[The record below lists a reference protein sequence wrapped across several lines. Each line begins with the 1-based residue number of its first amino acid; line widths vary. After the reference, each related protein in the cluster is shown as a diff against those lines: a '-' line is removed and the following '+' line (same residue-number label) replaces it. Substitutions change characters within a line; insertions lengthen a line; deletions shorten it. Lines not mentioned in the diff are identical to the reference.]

1 MESVL
6 RDPMTSKRQKNR
18 PATWKLRCQHQSLKL
33 HSVFLPSVSSE
44 SLPVIT
50 TACSLKWM
58 SRWLVWVTDVCHM
71 TQSELTVS
79 DKAKIN
85 HGKCAEAACIAHP
98 PQILSHSNRAS
109 SQKTASTWF
118 SETIKGVHT
127 GWTVAEY
134 QSVCV
139 VCVKYRWSS
148 CWP

>member
-1 MESVL
+1 MLHRGCIRCWWLNPAAVSPITTKSVPEFQCKITGERDDFTSRMKSVL

-18 PATWKLRCQHQSLKL
+18 PTTWKLRCQHQSLKL
-33 HSVFLPSVSSE
+33 HSVFLQSVSSE

-85 HGKCAEAACIAHP
+85 HWKCAEAACIAHP
-98 PQILSHSNRAS
+98 PPNTLTQ
-109 SQKTASTWF
+109 
-118 SETIKGVHT
+118 
-127 GWTVAEY
+127 
-134 QSVCV
+134 
-139 VCVKYRWSS
+139 
-148 CWP
+148 